1 MKKKFLFMFCLSL
14 TVITGCWDQ
23 AELDDIT
30 VVSAIAI
37 DKGKEHKYRLTTE
50 FFNVN
55 ALDPDTRGAETASI
69 IFSLEGN
76 TIAELAKKMNVMATR
91 KLIYSHMR
99 VVVMSKEIAQEG
111 LLEFLDFFEADRE
124 IRNDFNFLVVDNVAA
139 KDVLKINYPIQQ
151 VSSLKIHEQ
160 LDTMVKE
167 WGGDPDIR
175 MKDFIVALLSP
186 GREPIAPEVKVIGSP
201 EQGKKRSNMEKVE
214 MDALVILD
222 GLAIFNGMKYV
233 GQLPIKHVR
242 NFLLLQDKLRRTSIT
257 TMCGEEKSMAAR
269 ITNSKTRVKARYDK
283 DLPKFNV
290 NIDLE
295 GRLETIQC
303 PIEIVDLQAYL
314 DMEKQF
320 AKAFEK
326 EIEETIRILQEDFQL
341 DIFGFGEHMERQ
353 NYQQFK
359 KVKDEWNEEFAK
371 ANIDVNVTLKLRRT
385 GLIHDPFLVEMEDE
399 E

>member
-1 MKKKFLFMFCLSL
+1 MNKVILIFLCLVLVL
-14 TVITGCWDQ
+14 TAGCWDQ

-30 VVSAIAI
+30 VVSGLAI
-37 DKGKEHKYRLTTE
+37 DKGKKHKYQLTTE
-50 FFNVN
+50 FLNAT

-99 VVVMSKEIAQEG
+99 VVVMSKEIAKEG

-124 IRNDFNFLVVDNVAA
+124 IRNDFNFLVVENVPA
-139 KDVLKINYPIQQ
+139 KDVLKINYPIQH

-175 MKDFIVALLSP
+175 MKDFIAALLSP
-186 GREPIAPEVKVIGSP
+186 GREPIAAEVKVVGSP
-201 EQGKKRSNMEKVE
+201 EQGKTRSNMEKIE
-214 MDALVILD
+214 MDALVLLD

-233 GQLPIKHVR
+233 GELPIKHTR

-257 TMCGEEKSMAAR
+257 MMCGDDRWMAAR
-269 ITNSKTRVKARYDK
+269 VTDSKTRVRARYDN
-283 DLPKFNV
+283 DLPKFDID
-290 NIDLE
+290 IDLE

-359 KVKDEWNEEFAK
+359 EVKDEWNQEFAK

-385 GLIHDPFLVEMEDE
+385 GLIHDPFLVEMEE
-399 E
+399 EE

>member
-1 MKKKFLFMFCLSL
+1 MFCLSL